1 MSAVCLSAGAFRG
14 KGLEKER
21 SGSETARDGG
31 GEKEGGRVSGLRK
44 GRGRGEIEERGEG
57 LGR

>member
-14 KGLEKER
+14 KGLEKEGAEVR
-21 SGSETARDGG
+21 RRRGDG

-44 GRGRGEIEERGEG
+44 GRGRGEIEEGGEG